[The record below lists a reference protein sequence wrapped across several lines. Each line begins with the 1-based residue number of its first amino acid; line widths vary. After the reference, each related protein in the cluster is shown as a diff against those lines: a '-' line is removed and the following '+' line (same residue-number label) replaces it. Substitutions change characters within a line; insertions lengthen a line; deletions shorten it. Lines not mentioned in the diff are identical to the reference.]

1 MSYTHSLSEARAENH
16 ASLLTAVIQNRTANA
31 EFGLDV
37 GSGEGKIANKLRE
50 KSGIIFIGLEPHLP
64 TSQIIIGNV
73 TVMQGF
79 ADKIPFD
86 NKTFDVVVTLI
97 SV

>member
-1 MSYTHSLSEARAENH
+1 MSYTHYLSEATAENH
-16 ASLLTAVIQNRTANA
+16 ASVLTAVIQNRTANA

-37 GSGEGKIANKLRE
+37 GSGEGRIANKLRE
-50 KSGIIFIGLEPHLP
+50 KSGINFIGLEPHLP

-73 TVMQGF
+73 TVMKGF

-86 NKTFDVVVTLI
+86 NKHSIWWLL
-97 SV
+97 